1 VDDLDHSGRAALRH
15 VVTRVEDSIFRDEP
29 IGDAVRA
36 SWQRAAA
43 SGLQPELIHA
53 PYDPDVDDESRLHW
67 AAAPAMTAVSADLPD
82 LRSALLL
89 VDHRV
94 HVTERWTRTAR
105 TALQMDAVGA
115 APGFFCDEALVGTN
129 SIGMAAS
136 TRGATVVRGFEHYA
150 DAFTNIT
157 CASRAVVDPFNG
169 QLLGVVNMTIADP
182 GPWQLMAA
190 LVGRVVHE
198 TQLRLLD
205 EAGSKS
211 VALYDAFLRARRRA
225 KGPLAAVDGSTL
237 YVNSAGSRYVA
248 SSDREA
254 LWAWAQAGDRARG
267 DGRGDGRGGDGRVA
281 SAPLQLPVGET
292 TAQWE
297 AVRDGDRLVGAV
309 IRFSAVK
316 PSALDP
322 AGGAGW
328 GRLTDAERA
337 VAELV
342 ASGYTNREAGAKL
355 FLSPHTVDYH
365 LRHIFR
371 KLDIDSRIQLAR
383 IVERDQEWRTGA
395 S

>member
-1 VDDLDHSGRAALRH
+1 
-15 VVTRVEDSIFRDEP
+15 
-29 IGDAVRA
+29 
-36 SWQRAAA
+36 
-43 SGLQPELIHA
+43 
-53 PYDPDVDDESRLHW
+53 
-67 AAAPAMTAVSADLPD
+67 
-82 LRSALLL
+82 
-89 VDHRV
+89 
-94 HVTERWTRTAR
+94 
-105 TALQMDAVGA
+105 
-115 APGFFCDEALVGTN
+115 
-129 SIGMAAS
+129 MAAS

-248 SSDREA
+248 STDREA
-254 LWAWAQAGDRARG
+254 LWAWAQRADRAPG
-267 DGRGDGRGGDGRVA
+267 DGGDGGAGR
-281 SAPLQLPVGET
+281 APLQLAVGET

-383 IVERDQEWRTGA
+383 IVERDQESRTGA